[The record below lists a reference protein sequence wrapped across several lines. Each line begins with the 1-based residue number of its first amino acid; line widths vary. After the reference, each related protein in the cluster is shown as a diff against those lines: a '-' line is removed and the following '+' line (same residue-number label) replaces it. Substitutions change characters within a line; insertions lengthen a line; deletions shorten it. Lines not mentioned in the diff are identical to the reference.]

1 MENSDLGTDWSWNWQ
16 AYQDEAAQSTTPPPP
31 PPPPPNLLDPFLADL
46 AKYNPLFFQTG
57 EEIRG
62 LAGAFA
68 PDKIMQLQRA
78 KQLAELQGISQTFG
92 RLGTGNTTA
101 ELNAI
106 NRARGGFANQDI
118 QALMSG
124 AQAQSGLLTQSLDPF
139 NQGLQNQTVQEQLRI
154 MALAAQN
161 AGKDGGGEDNGGGG
175 LLDDLFT
182 NLGL

>member
-1 MENSDLGTDWSWNWQ
+1 MEYSDIGTDWAWNPSPSPV
-16 AYQDEAAQSTTPPPP
+16 DPFQSTTQPTA
-31 PPPPPNLLDPFLADL
+31 PPPNLLDPFLADL

-92 RLGTGNTTA
+92 RLGSGNTTA

-106 NRARGGFANQDI
+106 NRSRTGFANQDI

-139 NQGLQNQTVQEQLRI
+139 SQGLQNQTVEEQLRI
-154 MALAAQN
+154 MELAAKN

-175 LLDDLFT
+175 LLDALFT